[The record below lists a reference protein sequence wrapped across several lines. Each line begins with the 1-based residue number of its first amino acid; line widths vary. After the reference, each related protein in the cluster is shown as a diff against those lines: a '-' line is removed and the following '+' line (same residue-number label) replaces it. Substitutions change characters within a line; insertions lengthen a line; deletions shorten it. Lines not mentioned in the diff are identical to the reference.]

1 MNVKEFSILFF
12 KFLNQFSDSQKCVNL
27 MFVNIKMKLKFFA
40 QILCDV
46 LLRFKIRE
54 LSAREFFKVF

>member
-12 KFLNQFSDSQKCVNL
+12 KFFYQFSDSQKCVNL
-27 MFVNIKMKLKFFA
+27 MLTKKMKLKFFA
-40 QILCDV
+40 RILCDV

-54 LSAREFFKVF
+54 LSAQEFFKVF